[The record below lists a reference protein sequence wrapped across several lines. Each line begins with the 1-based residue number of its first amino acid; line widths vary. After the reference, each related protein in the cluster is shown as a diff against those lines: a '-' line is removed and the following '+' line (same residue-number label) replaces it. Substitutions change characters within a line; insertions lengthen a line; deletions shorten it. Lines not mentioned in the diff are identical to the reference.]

1 MKILIVSNYLKR
13 SFEYIPRFI
22 RKFLDFYINL
32 KLKCIIK
39 SLKKHQSNITIKVLN
54 DQINNLN
61 LKKNIELISLADLR
75 FNLKRDKYIEIRNK
89 IINTTKENLIQ
100 LFNNLE
106 ALKTLDHKGISLA
119 KLLEINLIVLFNE
132 YLGQYELL
140 KSILKREQFDRI
152 ILFNFSRNNLP
163 IFRSLNFNYNIE
175 VYKNKFLTISHNFL
189 KIMNISMCIL
199 ISSAVFLKRRLIHRN
214 KVKNRSIKKK
224 KDTILFLTDTKNQFY
239 SVKPVYDGLLKYE
252 NISTKHYSCE
262 TFLELKKLTELLRYL
277 FRIRKVIC
285 INKEKITH
293 GLNYESFNFNNT
305 LTIFYDYNLFIY
317 LIKIFNMVNNL
328 IKFIGDNLPVLGVI
342 ANDYSIRGRLEISY
356 FKLKDIPIVYIPHA
370 GIPIMEELATTSE
383 VSYTTVSGEFEKKY
397 LVNKGESKEKVKITG
412 RPRYQ
417 NFHEGKIQRLLEV
430 RDIFD
435 TRKYEFNVKKFTI
448 ILATNPIDNKSNEK
462 IITSVVNSLKDLN
475 MIDNLI
481 IKLHPRENG
490 LLHKKILNKLGVI
503 PIIIK
508 DYDILDLIKS
518 CDLLLS
524 GVSNTILEAMII
536 GTPVILLDFINVN
549 FIYTSRYI
557 FSEDKSI
564 IRVKNQEELT
574 AVLQKFILNKDFY
587 SSYSESLKNLSKG
600 YSFYDEKENP
610 TKKIINLFL
619 KEIN

>member
-1 MKILIVSNYLKR
+1 MKILIISNYFKKN
-13 SFEYIPRFI
+13 FDYIPRFL
-22 RKFLDFYINL
+22 RKFFDFYKNL
-32 KLKCIIK
+32 KLNFLIK
-39 SLKKHQSNITIKVLN
+39 SLKKHQSNINIKVLD

-61 LKKNIELISLADLR
+61 LKKNIEVVSLAELR
-75 FNLKRDKYIEIRNK
+75 FNLNRDKYIEIRNK
-89 IINTTKENLIQ
+89 IMKITNKNLIQ
-100 LFNNLE
+100 LFNNIE
-106 ALKTLDHKGISLA
+106 ALKILDYKGISLA

-140 KSILKREQFDRI
+140 KSILKKEQFDRI
-152 ILFNFSRNNLP
+152 ILFNFSHKKLP

-175 VYKNKFLTISHNFL
+175 VFQDKLLTISHNFL
-189 KIMNISMCIL
+189 KVINISMCIL
-199 ISSAVFLKRRLIHRN
+199 ISSALFLKKRLIHKNTVR
-214 KVKNRSIKKK
+214 NRSLKKK
-224 KDTILFLTDTKNQFY
+224 NTILFLTDTKNQFY
-239 SVKPVYDGLLKYE
+239 SVKPVYDALLEYKD
-252 NISTKHYSCE
+252 ISPKHYSCE
-262 TFLELKKLTELLRYL
+262 TFLELSKLTELLRYL
-277 FRIRKVIC
+277 LRIRKIIS
-285 INKEKITH
+285 INKEKVIH
-293 GLNYESFNFNNT
+293 GLNYESFSFYTALT
-305 LTIFYDYNLFIY
+305 LFYDYNLFIH

-342 ANDYSIRGRLEISY
+342 ANDYSIRGRLEIGY
-356 FKLKDIPIVYIPHA
+356 FKSNNIPIVYIPHA

-383 VSYTTVSGEFEKKY
+383 VSYITVSGEFEKKY
-397 LVNKGESKEKVKITG
+397 LVNKGESTEKVKITG

-417 NFHEGKIQRLLEV
+417 KFHKGEIQKLLEV
-430 RDIFD
+430 RDLFD
-435 TRKYEFNVKKFTI
+435 RRKYEFNATKFTI

-490 LLHKKILNKLGVI
+490 ILHKKILNELGVF
-503 PIIIK
+503 PIIVK
-508 DYDILDLIKS
+508 DYDILELIKS
-518 CDLLLS
+518 GDLLLS

-557 FSEDKSI
+557 FTEDESI
-564 IRVKNQEELT
+564 IHVKNQEELT
-574 AVLQKFILNKDFY
+574 AILQKFTLNKDFY

>member
-1 MKILIVSNYLKR
+1 LENY
-13 SFEYIPRFI
+13 
-22 RKFLDFYINL
+22 
-32 KLKCIIK
+32 
-39 SLKKHQSNITIKVLN
+39 QSNITIKVLS
-54 DQINNLN
+54 DQINNLK
-61 LKKNIELISLADLR
+61 LKKNIELVSLADLR

-89 IINTTKENLIQ
+89 IMTVTNKNLIQ

-106 ALKTLDHKGISLA
+106 ALKTLDYKGISLA

-152 ILFNFSRNNLP
+152 ILFNFSRVHLP

-175 VYKNKFLTISHNFL
+175 VYKDKFLTKTHNFL
-189 KIMNISMCIL
+189 KLINISMCIL
-199 ISSAVFLKRRLIHRN
+199 ISSALFIKKRLFHKN
-214 KVKNRSIKKK
+214 KAKNRSFKKK

-239 SVKPVYDGLLKYE
+239 SVKPVYDGLLEYG
-252 NISTKHYSCE
+252 NISPKHYSCE
-262 TFLELKKLTELLRYL
+262 TFLELSKLAELLRYL
-277 FRIRKVIC
+277 LRIRKVIS
-285 INKEKITH
+285 INKEKIVH
-293 GLNYESFNFNNT
+293 GLNHESFSFYT
-305 LTIFYDYNLFIY
+305 ILTIFYDYNLFIH
-317 LIKIFNMVNNL
+317 LTKIFNMVNNL
-328 IKFIGDNLPVLGVI
+328 IKFIGDNLPVLVVI
-342 ANDYSIRGRLEISY
+342 ANDYSIRGRLEIGY
-356 FKLKDIPIVYIPHA
+356 FKLKNIPLVYIPHA

-383 VSYTTVSGEFEKKY
+383 VSYITVSGEFEKNY
-397 LVNKGESKEKVKITG
+397 LVNKGESKEKIKITG

-417 NFHEGKIQRLLEV
+417 NFHKGKIQRLLEV
-430 RDIFD
+430 QDIFD
-435 TRKYEFNVKKFTI
+435 ARKYKFNTSKFTVL
-448 ILATNPIDNKSNEK
+448 LATNPIDNKSNEK

-475 MIDNLI
+475 LIDNLI

-490 LLHKKILNKLGVI
+490 LLHKKILNKLEVS
-503 PIIIK
+503 PIIVK
-508 DYDILDLIKS
+508 DYNILDLIKS

-536 GTPVILLDFINVN
+536 GTPVVQLDFINVN

-557 FSEDKSI
+557 FTEDQSI
-564 IRVKNQEELT
+564 VHVKNQEELI

-619 KEIN
+619 KEIK